1 MMGLLNTL
9 KLALFLA
16 VIALAIVGTL
26 LVLDVFTND
35 VAREV
40 LTKLLKIIGIWTA
53 ASLIMFVIA
62 VLGTKKNQ

>member
-1 MMGLLNTL
+1 MLGLLNTL
-9 KLALFLA
+9 KIALFLA

-40 LTKLLKIIGIWTA
+40 LTKLLKIIGIWTG
-53 ASLIMFVIA
+53 ASLSMFIIA
-62 VLGTKKNQ
+62 LIGIKKS

>member
-40 LTKLLKIIGIWTA
+40 LTKLLKIIGIWTG

-62 VLGTKKNQ
+62 VLGTKKN

>member
-62 VLGTKKNQ
+62 VLGIKKNN

>member
-62 VLGTKKNQ
+62 VLGTKKN

>member
-1 MMGLLNTL
+1 MLGLLNAL
-9 KLALFLA
+9 KIALFLA

-62 VLGTKKNQ
+62 VLGIKKNN